1 MNGYKSDSKI
11 SDFLIYKPKGAVI
24 QDQGLDEDDKQRQN
38 CELIPT
44 EPLPFS
50 PKTTGGPT
58 STTTNL
64 KTNTSSFSTQRDSLY
79 PNPPSPEGMDV
90 RSYNSQRPSITPGE
104 VSSCHKEY
112 QNTK

>member
-104 VSSCHKEY
+104 VNRYK
-112 QNTK
+112 

>member
-1 MNGYKSDSKI
+1 M
-11 SDFLIYKPKGAVI
+11 
-24 QDQGLDEDDKQRQN
+24 QDQGHNEDDKQRQN

-44 EPLPFS
+44 EPIPFS
-50 PKTTGGPT
+50 PKTTSGPT
-58 STTTNL
+58 TTTNL

-104 VSSCHKEY
+104 VNRYYCNIKI
-112 QNTK
+112 QNDHFERKN